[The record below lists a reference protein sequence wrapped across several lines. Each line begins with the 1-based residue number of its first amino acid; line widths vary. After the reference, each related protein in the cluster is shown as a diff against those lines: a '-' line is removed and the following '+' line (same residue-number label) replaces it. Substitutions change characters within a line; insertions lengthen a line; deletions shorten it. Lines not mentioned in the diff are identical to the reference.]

1 MPALFTLN
9 TISRRIHVP
18 GNPNARA
25 SHSTTPEEAVL
36 TTSVSSVESS
46 SVATPQTARGWA
58 RPPCTH
64 FNIQS
69 CCCLGSASEVAA
81 FQTLFGSPHS
91 IVRGSQ
97 EMELELGEEE
107 AVGKEGEDGMRVWQ
121 PGMEE
126 GDADQELEFDPSA
139 YDCLHA
145 MRLEWP
151 CLRCVR
157 APRIARVAHGARG
170 CSPRDTNP
178 SSWVPEPKP
187 ANLAPLAVLHY
198 IGRKQHP
205 KLCSH
210 GGAEWDA
217 AC

>member
-1 MPALFTLN
+1 M
-9 TISRRIHVP
+9 
-18 GNPNARA
+18 
-25 SHSTTPEEAVL
+25 
-36 TTSVSSVESS
+36 
-46 SVATPQTARGWA
+46 
-58 RPPCTH
+58 
-64 FNIQS
+64 
-69 CCCLGSASEVAA
+69 
-81 FQTLFGSPHS
+81 
-91 IVRGSQ
+91 
-97 EMELELGEEE
+97 
-107 AVGKEGEDGMRVWQ
+107 GKEGEDGMRVWQ